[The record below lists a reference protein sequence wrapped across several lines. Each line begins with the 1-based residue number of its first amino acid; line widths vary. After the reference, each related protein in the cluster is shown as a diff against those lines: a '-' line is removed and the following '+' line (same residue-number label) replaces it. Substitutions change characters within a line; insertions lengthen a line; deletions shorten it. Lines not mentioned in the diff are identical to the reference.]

1 MKQSLRMLAL
11 GFLISAVLL
20 LVFDTFFSSSAQ
32 AEKSAD
38 QKTTAETKDNSGY
51 KKKYEDLLASQ
62 ELAKSQAAEAQ
73 KAVAAKKKAEEEKAK
88 QAANQV
94 KKFTLVIK
102 KGDPSSKAGNELQFA
117 GIIKSGA
124 EFDKFLR
131 SNNYEKYVRDGSY
144 AVDSN
149 MTADQIAK
157 IITHK
162 N

>member
-32 AEKSAD
+32 AEKSAEP
-38 QKTTAETKDNSGY
+38 KTTTTAKSADNASY
-51 KKKYEDLLASQ
+51 KKKYEDLLAAQ

-88 QAANQV
+88 QI

-102 KGDPSSKAGNELQFA
+102 KGDPSSKAGNELQIA

-131 SNNYEKYVRDGSY
+131 ANGYEKYVRDGSY
-144 AVDSN
+144 ALTSN

>member
-38 QKTTAETKDNSGY
+38 PKTTGKTDDNASY

-62 ELAKSQAAEAQ
+62 ELAKSQSAEAQ

-131 SNNYEKYVRDGSY
+131 ANNYEKYVRDGSY

>member
-32 AEKSAD
+32 AEKSAEP
-38 QKTTAETKDNSGY
+38 KTTTTTKSDDSENY

-88 QAANQV
+88 QV

-102 KGDPSSKAGNELQFA
+102 KGDPSSKAGNELQYA

-131 SNNYEKYVRDGSY
+131 TNNYEKYVRDGSY

>member
-11 GFLISAVLL
+11 GFLISAALL

-32 AEKSAD
+32 AEKSAEP
-38 QKTTAETKDNSGY
+38 KTTTSTKADDSENY

-88 QAANQV
+88 QV

-131 SNNYEKYVRDGSY
+131 TNNYEKYVRDGSY
-144 AVDSN
+144 PVDSN

>member
-1 MKQSLRMLAL
+1 MLKQKKLQPLR
-11 GFLISAVLL
+11 
-20 LVFDTFFSSSAQ
+20 
-32 AEKSAD
+32 
-38 QKTTAETKDNSGY
+38 
-51 KKKYEDLLASQ
+51 
-62 ELAKSQAAEAQ
+62 
-73 KAVAAKKKAEEEKAK
+73 KKAEEEKAK
-88 QAANQV
+88 QV

-102 KGDPSSKAGNELQFA
+102 KGDPSSKAGTELQAA
-117 GIIKSGA
+117 GIIKSGT

-144 AVDSN
+144 AVNST

>member
-32 AEKSAD
+32 AEKSAEPE
-38 QKTTAETKDNSGY
+38 KTTTTKADDSSY

-73 KAVAAKKKAEEEKAK
+73 KAAAAKKKAEEEKAK
-88 QAANQV
+88 QV

-102 KGDPSSKAGNELQFA
+102 KGDPSSKAGNELQAA
-117 GIIKSGA
+117 GIIKSGSD
-124 EFDKFLR
+124 FDKFLR
-131 SNNYEKYVRDGSY
+131 ANGYEKYVRDGSY
-144 AVDSN
+144 NVNST
-149 MTADQIAK
+149 MTADQLAK